1 MKAKEDGSGS
11 AVPRKRV
18 RREIEISEL
27 QPILGCLSHTT
38 RRQVT
43 RILGRIHNTQHWDST
58 EAASV
63 ESVRA
68 WAKQLS
74 VICRRSS
81 RAATG
86 VAAATDGS
94 ESQADVEQIAVRS
107 KFVYAVNPYAGT
119 GSAVGPA
126 PLRRQLSITGRTPRG
141 VYSHWYCRSFK
152 NPRTGRNVKDILG
165 CLLHD

>member
-63 ESVRA
+63 ESVRGC
-68 WAKQLS
+68 AKQLA
-74 VICRRSS
+74 VIRRRNSM
-81 RAATG
+81 AAPG
-86 VAAATDGS
+86 DAAASGRS
-94 ESQADVEQIAVRS
+94 ESQAEALDAVSPRS
-107 KFVYAVNPYAGT
+107 T
-119 GSAVGPA
+119 
-126 PLRRQLSITGRTPRG
+126 L
-141 VYSHWYCRSFK
+141 
-152 NPRTGRNVKDILG
+152 
-165 CLLHD
+165 